1 MISGNSDDLGYY
13 NIYSGDDQICVVSVF
28 AQEVFWYDSR
38 EIAGVNDKAC
48 WTYARALMM
57 VMMTTRVTESASDDD
72 TDYRPVIS
80 TKKCRLVKDSFKMH
94 LEDARKRYSLKV
106 PSRYKI
112 MTTV

>member
-1 MISGNSDDLGYY
+1 MILDTTTFIVGMIRYVLSAYLHRKLPGMTAVKSL
-13 NIYSGDDQICVVSVF
+13 VLMT
-28 AQEVFWYDSR
+28 
-38 EIAGVNDKAC
+38 AC